1 MSNKI
6 SELFEDVEIPVKC
19 GKTRQHTKPYK
30 MKYSAI
36 SQEVLDHVKSGRISG
51 GEMAHI
57 IMDLYKHDNI
67 KGGSFWSDLIGVFSD
82 VLPFIAPM
90 LYAVPI
96 IGPIIATSGLALSTA
111 GKVGTEIYRQYEEN
125 DPGIPGI
132 KDIVKNTIGRVKRVG
147 EDVKEFLQPD
157 TKAKPVI
164 TPGNVYRPEPKRPVP
179 VVIREPEK
187 PKPHD
192 PTKPVGLGRRRV
204 RISASKKG
212 GAKDKKTGRIKKAIK
227 QLEDLRTED
236 IGHYALDGAAAI
248 ANSALGAFLDYE
260 EKYKPKR
267 GRPARGGAKEKEE
280 RETGRIK
287 KAIEQI
293 QNMGREDIGNLAL
306 DAAAATAN
314 AALGAFIDY
323 ETKYKPKR
331 DRGRNA
337 EQREQREPQQGPQG
351 PQGPP
356 GPPGPPDNPV
366 YYPDEQKYSDEQKY
380 PEDAELVPI
389 SETHKRL
396 REKIDK
402 ISRQADE
409 RAKKADKFMNRS
421 INPQRKPGPKKR
433 IIDFINDPAY
443 QEVRDRPGLPA
454 KPQQIIRNIISNPSY
469 QEFRDPGER
478 SRESIRAMASAS
490 ASPSDDRPGL
500 PALPTR
506 QRAGLDVDDIDDFMD
521 EPKNKEIIRFIRQR
535 KPQRQSIIKTIKD
548 SIDMLRP
555 KKR

>member
-1 MSNKI
+1 
-6 SELFEDVEIPVKC
+6 
-19 GKTRQHTKPYK
+19 
-30 MKYSAI
+30 
-36 SQEVLDHVKSGRISG
+36 
-51 GEMAHI
+51 
-57 IMDLYKHDNI
+57 
-67 KGGSFWSDLIGVFSD
+67 
-82 VLPFIAPM
+82 M

-111 GKVGTEIYRQYEEN
+111 GKVGTEIYRQYEED

-132 KDIVKNTIGRVKRVG
+132 KDIVKNTFGRVKRVG
-147 EDVKEFLQPD
+147 EDVKEFLKPD

-164 TPGNVYRPEPKRPVP
+164 TPGNVYKPEPKRPEP

-337 EQREQREPQQGPQG
+337 EEREQDRPPPPGGPGPQG

-356 GPPGPPDNPV
+356 GPPGPLGPPR
-366 YYPDEQKYSDEQKY
+366 
-380 PEDAELVPI
+380 LI
-389 SETHKRL
+389 SENLQRVRDKL
-396 REKIDK
+396 ADSRE
-402 ISRQADE
+402 RTL
-409 RAKKADKFMNRS
+409 NRS
-421 INPQRKPGPKKR
+421 AKHESAFGDILQQQEPQNEEESKSPSINLRRKPRPKKR
-433 IIDFINDPAY
+433 IIDFVNDPAY
-443 QEVRDRPGLPA
+443 QVRDRSDNKPALPP
-454 KPQQIIRNIISNPSY
+454 KPQRIIRNIISNPLY
-469 QEFRDPGER
+469 QEVRDLGER
-478 SRESIRAMASAS
+478 SSAMASAS
-490 ASPSDDRPGL
+490 ASPSDDRPRL
-500 PALPTR
+500 PPKPAKLTR
-506 QRAGLDVDDIDDFMD
+506 QRAVLDVDDIDDFMD
-521 EPKNKEIIRFIRQR
+521 EPKNKEVMRFIRQR

-548 SIDMLRP
+548 SIDMIKP
-555 KKR
+555 KPSSANPIDSFFWNSNFD